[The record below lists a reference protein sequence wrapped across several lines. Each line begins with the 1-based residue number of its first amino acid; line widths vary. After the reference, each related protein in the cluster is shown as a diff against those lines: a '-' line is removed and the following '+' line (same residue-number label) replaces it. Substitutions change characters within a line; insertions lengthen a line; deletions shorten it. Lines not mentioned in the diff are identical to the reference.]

1 MRITASVLDYL
12 GKYEGGILVSVGLVY
27 ENTFYNSIFY
37 YTSDKMIISI
47 DDDLATKI
55 GEIEFSEDYIPLME
69 SIINM
74 VEPYEEMINQVKDY
88 DFNW

>member
-1 MRITASVLDYL
+1 MKITASVLDYL

-37 YTSDKMIISI
+37 YTSDKMIINV
-47 DDDLATKI
+47 DDELTEKI
-55 GEIEFSEDYIPLME
+55 GNIETMDDYIPLME

-74 VEPYEEMINQVKDY
+74 VEPYDKIINQVKDY
-88 DFNW
+88 DVN

>member
-1 MRITASVLDYL
+1 MKITASVLDYL

-37 YTSDKMIISI
+37 YTSDKMIINV
-47 DDDLATKI
+47 DDELTEKI
-55 GEIEFSEDYIPLME
+55 GNIETTDDYIPLME

-74 VEPYEEMINQVKDY
+74 VEPYDKIINQVKDY
-88 DFNW
+88 DIN

>member
-1 MRITASVLDYL
+1 MKITASVLDYL

-37 YTSDKMIISI
+37 YTSDKMIINV
-47 DDDLATKI
+47 DDELSEKI
-55 GEIEFSEDYIPLME
+55 GNIETMDDYIPLME

-74 VEPYEEMINQVKDY
+74 VEPYDKIINQVKDY
-88 DFNW
+88 DVN